1 MGLMFTLVGLILFV
15 FGILTNGSPIYD
27 RSPGIHA
34 NLSWGLVLLDPG
46 MTMFVL
52 DGASR
57 SVR

>member
-1 MGLMFTLVGLILFV
+1 MFTLVGLILFV